1 MLRISG
7 ISKSFGAIRVLR
19 DVSLALE
26 PGEAVGLMGVNGA
39 GKSTLLNCI
48 CGLLKPDA
56 GSIAF
61 QDRSIVGLAP
71 NRVSMMGV
79 GRTFQVPRSFRGLTV
94 LENLIVAPARATD
107 GEAKVDR
114 AHEALKRVKLDHLAN
129 NYAWEL
135 SGGQQKLLELARLI
149 MIWPSVVLFDE
160 PFAGMHS
167 DLCRMFIDELQDM
180 LQKRVAI
187 LLVCH
192 DPGTLYRLAKRVVV
206 MHEGGIL
213 AEGSPDE
220 IKSDPRVVDAY
231 LGIAH

>member
-1 MLRISG
+1 M
-7 ISKSFGAIRVLR
+7 SKRFGAIQALQE
-19 DVSLALE
+19 VSLNIQ

-48 CGLLKPDA
+48 CGLMKPDSGA
-56 GSIAF
+56 IELDGK
-61 QDRSIVGLAP
+61 DIVGVSP
-71 NRVSMMGV
+71 HRVSMMGV

-94 LENLIVAPARATD
+94 LENLIVAPSREADREARA
-107 GEAKVDR
+107 DR
-114 AHEALKRVKLDHLAN
+114 AHEALKRVKLDRLAS

-149 MIWPSVVLFDE
+149 MIWPNVVLFDE

-167 DLCRMFIDELQDM
+167 DLCRMFIDELKEM
-180 LQKRVAI
+180 LQQRVGI

-192 DPGTLYRLAKRVVV
+192 DPGTLYRLSSRIIV

-213 AEGSPDE
+213 AEGSPDQ
-220 IKSDPRVVDAY
+220 IKADPKVVDAY
-231 LGIAH
+231 LGTAH

>member
-7 ISKSFGAIRVLR
+7 VSKSFGAIRALR
-19 DVSLALE
+19 EISLNIE

-48 CGLLKPDA
+48 CGLMKPDGGA
-56 GSIAF
+56 IELDGKNI
-61 QDRSIVGLAP
+61 IGMAP
-71 NRVSMMGV
+71 HRVSMMGV

-94 LENLIVAPARATD
+94 LENLIVAPSREADR
-107 GEAKVDR
+107 EAKADR
-114 AHEALKRVKLDHLAN
+114 AHKALKRVKLDRLAS

-149 MIWPSVVLFDE
+149 MIWPNVVLFDE

-167 DLCRMFIDELQDM
+167 DLCRMFIDELKEM
-180 LQKRVAI
+180 LQQRVAI

-192 DPGTLYRLAKRVVV
+192 DPGTLYRLSRRIIV

-213 AEGSPDE
+213 AEGSPE
-220 IKSDPRVVDAY
+220 QIKTDPKVVDAY
-231 LGIAH
+231 LGTAH